1 MASKPILQING
12 FDEMIKKLESTS
24 KAAERIGK
32 KTAQECGEIL
42 KSEIVSEASS
52 AGLPA
57 HLVNQIKED
66 FDAEQASG
74 KFRYLVGWHKE
85 EHKSG
90 EPLTDS
96 EKIIVKNYGTPE
108 RVTLSGA
115 SRGKMPKLNFLKRAK
130 TKAKPKIKKRI
141 ESGFA
146 ELNKELEK

>member
-1 MASKPILQING
+1 MAKPILQISG
-12 FDEMIKKLESTS
+12 FDEMIKKFESAS

-32 KTAQECGEIL
+32 QTAQECGEIL
-42 KSEIVSEASS
+42 KNEIVSEAKS

-74 KFRYLVGWHKE
+74 KYRYLVGWHKVE
-85 EHKSG
+85 YKRG
-90 EPLTDS
+90 EPLSDS
-96 EKIIVKNYGTPE
+96 MKVILKNYGTPE
-108 RVTLSGA
+108 RSTLSGE
-115 SRGKMPKLNFLKRAK
+115 SRGQMPKLNFLKRAK
-130 TKAKPKIKKRI
+130 TKAKLKIKRRI